1 MLARVDNAERGA
13 TRTCV
18 VTGESGSPDAMLRFA
33 LSPDGVVTPD
43 VRRKLPG
50 RGVWTKL
57 DARVVARAAKGFAK
71 GFRQQVKASPTLAD
85 DVDAL
90 LVEDALQFLALVNK
104 SGLLV
109 AGAAK
114 VESAIRSG
122 RARAILHAREA
133 APDGVRKLDGLA
145 RGLDKPMASI
155 NLFESARLDLALGR
169 TNVIHAALHAG
180 PPSAAFLAR
189 VARLTAY
196 RSGAHVLSSVDSG
209 AQAQDSGAQ
218 ARDSGAQAQDSGA
231 QAPDLGAQ
239 APFAPDSDGADGI
252 ETDSRDEI

>member
-1 MLARVDNAERGA
+1 MAPRIEKEEGGAE
-13 TRTCV
+13 RTCV
-18 VTGESGSPDAMLRFA
+18 VTGETGAPKAMLRFA
-33 LSPDGVVTPD
+33 LSPEGVVTPD

-71 GFRQQVKASPTLAD
+71 GFRQPVKASATLAD

-90 LVEDALQFLALVNK
+90 LAEDALQFLGLVNK

-109 AGAAK
+109 AGNAK

-122 RARAILHAREA
+122 RAKALIHASEA
-133 APDGVRKLDGLA
+133 KPDGVRKLDGLA
-145 RGLDKPMASI
+145 RGLDKPIPSI
-155 NLFESARLDLALGR
+155 NLFATARLDLALGR

-189 VARLTAY
+189 VVRLIAY
-196 RSGAHVLSSVDSG
+196 RSGASVRSG
-209 AQAQDSGAQ
+209 VEAGAT
-218 ARDSGAQAQDSGA
+218 
-231 QAPDLGAQ
+231 APV
-239 APFAPDSDGADGI
+239 STVSNVDGGNGS
-252 ETDSRDEI
+252 DSRDEI